1 MTLAPRAG
9 LAAIPA
15 EKAPAKPAVRAHRPT
30 ADPISA
36 VRAEER
42 LRTCHLACGRHS
54 LEWQTP
60 GRTPGRVRSP
70 LTGVANA
77 RVLLRVWHDL
87 LLLVVLRV
95 SRRTQSPQ
103 LGEIPGPGFCDSG
116 YASAQN
122 DEGQVGLRDAERRDA
137 QNDE

>member
-1 MTLAPRAG
+1 M
-9 LAAIPA
+9 
-15 EKAPAKPAVRAHRPT
+15 
-30 ADPISA
+30 
-36 VRAEER
+36 
-42 LRTCHLACGRHS
+42 
-54 LEWQTP
+54 
-60 GRTPGRVRSP
+60 RSP

-137 QNDE
+137 QNDEARLGLRDAEYPALGEVFDHPIDRGGQRAHVVGINSGEGADS